1 MNLKT
6 AAPLLC
12 AGVTTYFAQLADNQ
26 SRYKAGDAGV
36 DGLEHPIEVIDIKNV
51 NEALN
56 YVVVNNVRYRYITDK
71 KTFD

>member
-26 SRYKAGDAGV
+26 SRYKAGV
-36 DGLEHPIEVIDIKNV
+36 DGLEHPIEVIDINNV